1 MYRQYVSKDK
11 SKFVEIATLKGILE
25 MESVH
30 LVYYHTNITADLKMI
45 SALVFWWVYTV
56 LIL

>member
-1 MYRQYVSKDK
+1 
-11 SKFVEIATLKGILE
+11 

-30 LVYYHTNITADLKMI
+30 LVYYHTNITADLKLI
-45 SALVFWWVYTV
+45 SALVFWWVYLYTA